1 MEKLEHF
8 RRTWLGL
15 ECNSKPFICKY
26 AIKTLD
32 ILEIHI
38 LKGCLENIPPK
49 TGTSR
54 TESLHRQ
61 LEAQS
66 LKSQILVIGNLNI
79 NSISNKFGNLKLITH
94 GKIGI
99 LVITE
104 TKTDWTFPLNQF
116 AIQGY
121 SKPYRF
127 DRNRNGGDVF
137 IYVREDIPSRESKIH
152 NTPEDIESIFIEI
165 NLIET
170 KWLFCGCYHRPSQS
184 D

>member
-49 TGTSR
+49 TGNSR

-104 TKTDWTFPLNQF
+104 TKTD
-116 AIQGY
+116 
-121 SKPYRF
+121 
-127 DRNRNGGDVF
+127 
-137 IYVREDIPSRESKIH
+137 
-152 NTPEDIESIFIEI
+152 
-165 NLIET
+165 
-170 KWLFCGCYHRPSQS
+170 
-184 D
+184 